1 MISLS
6 RIALGC
12 ALVVATLVTPVG
24 AGIAAAQEATTVK
37 VALLDMSALVPGAG
51 GPGFGGMGWGPGG
64 NGRGFGMMGPGMMGS
79 GGPMMGMMTIRADET
94 RLAAGKVT
102 FEVTNWSRSIVHE
115 AVVIAVDSPD
125 APLPYDYAKQI
136 IPEDQVKILGETE
149 ELEPSASKVLEVALS
164 PGNYLLVCNVP
175 GHYAA
180 GMVLPIA
187 VVP

>member
-1 MISLS
+1 MFSLS
-6 RIALGC
+6 RIAGGC
-12 ALVVATLVTPVG
+12 ALAVATLVMPPA
-24 AGIAAAQEATTVK
+24 AGIGAAEEPTTVR
-37 VALLDMSALVPGAG
+37 VALLDMSALVPGAR

-64 NGRGFGMMGPGMMGS
+64 DGRGFGMMGPGMMGA

-94 RLAAGKVT
+94 RLAAGPVT
-102 FEVTNWSRSIVHE
+102 FDVTNWSRSIVHE

-125 APLPYDYAKQI
+125 APLPYDYAKQL
-136 IPEDQVKILGETE
+136 IPEDQIKILGETE
-149 ELEPSASKVLEVALS
+149 ELEPSASKALDVALS

-180 GMVLPIA
+180 GMVLPIT